1 MKLVVNGKEQST
13 EAKTVQDL
21 INELKLDQKVMATA
35 VNMSVVKKE
44 NWDSFELKEGDKLE
58 FLEFVGGG

>member
-1 MKLVVNGKEQST
+1 MKLLVNGKILET

-21 INELKLDQKVMATA
+21 LDELNEEVMAVA

-44 NWDSFELKEGDKLE
+44 NWNNFKLSEDDKIEL
-58 FLEFVGGG
+58 LEFVGGG